1 VYLEIIVI
9 IANNVMAKANSEI
22 VFTNPGMN
30 AGVSKSGLIRGFSRE
45 IQIARSF
52 KHFAAIFCD
61 AKMIWMTVLFFC
73 LATITTLQA
82 QTSAT
87 PGSNTDSLK
96 KEMAKQKAANKKAAA
111 KIQVIYFVIK
121 ADGGTFGYDIYAD
134 GRQYIHQNTIPGMGG
149 TKGFADTASAGRTAR
164 LVIKKIKEGENPP
177 TVTEA
182 DLKKLK
188 VIVQDP

>member
-1 VYLEIIVI
+1 
-9 IANNVMAKANSEI
+9 MAKANSEI

-96 KEMAKQKAANKKAAA
+96 KRNGQTKSSQQKS
-111 KIQVIYFVIK
+111 
-121 ADGGTFGYDIYAD
+121 GS
-134 GRQYIHQNTIPGMGG
+134 QNTGYLFRY
-149 TKGFADTASAGRTAR
+149 KSRWRHFW
-164 LVIKKIKEGENPP
+164 L
-177 TVTEA
+177 
-182 DLKKLK
+182 
-188 VIVQDP
+188 